1 LVSLDFLLP
10 GLVSATSLQF
20 FGNVDNGIDRA
31 KVQIDPHVPADV
43 GATDFTLEW
52 WMWAL
57 PGENASDDVTC
68 GANGGWALG
77 NVVFDRNSV
86 NAPPA
91 SALNGAFGVSLTG
104 GHVAF
109 GVSAGTLGNT
119 ICGQIDVTDG
129 VWHHV
134 AVTRQKVDGRLRIY
148 VDGVLDAQGD

>member
-1 LVSLDFLLP
+1 GISLSGDGTASPVPRRDRVRTSYHDSRFPLWGRATRAPPRDCGAAAPLPNRKGRGPEATTLTSRPAPRQQRLRVTVGLIFLLFLVSLDFLLP

-68 GANGGWALG
+68 G
-77 NVVFDRNSV
+77 
-86 NAPPA
+86 
-91 SALNGAFGVSLTG
+91 
-104 GHVAF
+104 
-109 GVSAGTLGNT
+109 
-119 ICGQIDVTDG
+119 
-129 VWHHV
+129 
-134 AVTRQKVDGRLRIY
+134 
-148 VDGVLDAQGD
+148 